1 KPATHERDTSGRQ
14 RGKDYCDEGP
24 EVYTCRRTWRSV
36 LGGAGEYLPYLP
48 RYLNLTG
55 CNHCS
60 LKKAFVKAKSIV
72 PMSKHLANL
81 RPNSNDAVRCVVVA
95 SLSR

>member
-1 KPATHERDTSGRQ
+1 MRDQRYTRVEERGEVCWAGQASTYLTS
-14 RGKDYCDEGP
+14 
-24 EVYTCRRTWRSV
+24 
-36 LGGAGEYLPYLP
+36 L
-48 RYLNLTG
+48 G

-72 PMSKHLANL
+72 PSSKHLANL